1 MLIIIL
7 PAKTVS
13 SIFLAGF
20 MKNTQYQIIW
30 QGDDDLDNKTVTST
44 KANTQEGDNKENTR
58 IEKLKFE
65 VGQEM
70 GIKPKAK
77 NKKN

>member
-1 MLIIIL
+1 M
-7 PAKTVS
+7 AE
-13 SIFLAGF
+13 F
-20 MKNTQYQIIW
+20 MENKQERNLFGK
-30 QGDDDLDNKTVTST
+30 GDDELDNKAGPST
-44 KANTQEGDNKENTR
+44 KTGTQESESQENTN

>member
-1 MLIIIL
+1 M
-7 PAKTVS
+7 AE
-13 SIFLAGF
+13 F
-20 MKNTQYQIIW
+20 MESKQDNSLFCK
-30 QGDDDLDNKTVTST
+30 GDDDLDNKTDPST
-44 KANTQEGDNKENTR
+44 AASTLESNSKSNTN
-58 IEKLKFE
+58 IETLKFE

>member
-1 MLIIIL
+1 
-7 PAKTVS
+7 
-13 SIFLAGF
+13 
-20 MKNTQYQIIW
+20 
-30 QGDDDLDNKTVTST
+30 LDNKTVPITND
-44 KANTQEGDNKENTR
+44 NTYEADNRENAT

-65 VGQEM
+65 IGQEM

>member
-7 PAKTVS
+7 PAKIAAV
-13 SIFLAGF
+13 FF
-20 MKNTQYQIIW
+20 MGDSTQNTKIIIYL
-30 QGDDDLDNKTVTST
+30 QGDDDLENKTVPTTTNST
-44 KANTQEGDNKENTR
+44 YKEDSISNTN

>member
-1 MLIIIL
+1 M
-7 PAKTVS
+7 AE
-13 SIFLAGF
+13 F
-20 MKNTQYQIIW
+20 MENKQERNLFGK
-30 QGDDDLDNKTVTST
+30 GDDDLDNKTDPTAAASTLTS
-44 KANTQEGDNKENTR
+44 DNKNNAN

-77 NKKN
+77 N